1 MFNELRQLSQAIIQN
16 GGTLYDVI
24 ELYSTKSMR
33 EMKKT
38 FKNLKDRQQMLQDQ
52 QMQQQQ
58 QQLEQQ
64 QQIATAQMQAQQQQ
78 QQEMLANQN
87 YQQELDRINKKEIAL
102 INAAAR
108 GEAATQDVD
117 DSGTADILEI
127 SNLSMQ
133 QSKAAQDYQLK
144 MQDIQSK
151 NTQAMQKLQLEKE
164 KINVAREN
172 MKNDVEVAK
181 INATNRASKS
191 NKK

>member
-1 MFNELRQLSQAIIQN
+1 
-16 GGTLYDVI
+16 
-24 ELYSTKSMR
+24 MR

-38 FKNLKDRQQMLQDQ
+38 FKNLKDRQQMMQDQ

-64 QQIATAQMQAQQQQ
+64 QQIAAAQLQAQQQQ

-117 DSGTADILEI
+117 ESGTADILEI

-181 INATNRASKS
+181 INASNRASKS

>member
-1 MFNELRQLSQAIIQN
+1 
-16 GGTLYDVI
+16 
-24 ELYSTKSMR
+24 
-33 EMKKT
+33 
-38 FKNLKDRQQMLQDQ
+38 
-52 QMQQQQ
+52 MQQQQ
-58 QQLEQQ
+58 QQIEQQ
-64 QQIATAQMQAQQQQ
+64 QQIAAAQLQAQQQQ

-102 INAAAR
+102 INAAAK

-117 DSGTADILEI
+117 ESGTPDILEI

-164 KINVAREN
+164 KLNVAREN

-181 INATNRASKS
+181 INAANRASKN

>member
-1 MFNELRQLSQAIIQN
+1 
-16 GGTLYDVI
+16 
-24 ELYSTKSMR
+24 MR

-38 FKNLKDRQQMLQDQ
+38 FKNLKDRQQQMQDQ
-52 QMQQQQ
+52 QMQMQQ

-64 QQIATAQMQAQQQQ
+64 QQIASAQLQAQQQQ
-78 QQEMLANQN
+78 QQETLANEN
-87 YQQELDRINKKEIAL
+87 YQKELDRINKKEIAL

-108 GEAATQDVD
+108 GEAATQDTD
-117 DSGTADILEI
+117 ESGTADILEV

-133 QSKAAQDYQLK
+133 QTKAAQDYQFK

-151 NTQAMQKLQLEKE
+151 NLQAMQKLQVEKE

-181 INATNRASKS
+181 INASNRASK
-191 NKK
+191 NDKK

>member
-1 MFNELRQLSQAIIQN
+1 
-16 GGTLYDVI
+16 
-24 ELYSTKSMR
+24 MR

-38 FKNLKDRQQMLQDQ
+38 FKTLKDRQQQMQDQ
-52 QMQQQQ
+52 QMQMQQ

-64 QQIATAQMQAQQQQ
+64 QQIAAAQLQAQQQQ
-78 QQEMLANQN
+78 KQEELANQN

-102 INAAAR
+102 INASAR
-108 GEAATQDVD
+108 GEAATQDAD
-117 DSGTADILEI
+117 QSGTPDILEI

-133 QSKAAQDYQLK
+133 QSKAAQEYQIK

-151 NTQAMQKLQLEKE
+151 NNQAMQKMQLEKE
-164 KINVAREN
+164 KLNVAREN

-181 INATNRASKS
+181 INASNRASKN